1 MPRVQHDAVAQLL
14 GMELAAIVRLRG
26 NADGTRGHSHCF
38 RYAKQRLASGAPDL
52 EVKSD

>member
-1 MPRVQHDAVAQLL
+1 MPRVEHDAVAQLL

-26 NADGTRGHSHCF
+26 NADGTLGHGHWF
-38 RYAKQRLASGAPDL
+38 GYAKQRRASGAPDL